1 MSWQNEPATE
11 KQVASYNR
19 MCEQLGI
26 PGLIGTMT
34 KGEIGPMIGALKK
47 EVAKLPPAET
57 PDITLPETY

>member
-26 PGLIGTMT
+26 PGLIGTLT
-34 KGEIGPMIGALKK
+34 KGEIGPLIGALKK
-47 EVAKLPPAET
+47 KVAELPATNSPNPTTQA
-57 PDITLPETY
+57 